1 VRESVYEGVFDTP
14 KTEAGCRRMPLSA
27 GAVERV
33 GSELALVFDRRE
45 SSVPCRIKEKAVTV
59 LFGAPKT
66 FSKSIVRRTL
76 PSRGPHQSLAAPV
89 PEQGRGFSVLYFSPT
104 QRFDESRLLAD

>member
-1 VRESVYEGVFDTP
+1 MRESVYEGVFDTP

-59 LFGAPKT
+59 LFGAAQDVLEVHREEDLTQPRPPPVSRRPGPGT
-66 FSKSIVRRTL
+66 GSRLFRTL
-76 PSRGPHQSLAAPV
+76 FQPDATL
-89 PEQGRGFSVLYFSPT
+89 
-104 QRFDESRLLAD
+104 